1 MKNNNN
7 YNERD
12 IRNGTGHALPTVNN
26 NDFFIYSIIFLFFS
40 INFYF
45 ILINSLIANY
55 INDDINQFELSK

>member
-26 NDFFIYSIIFLFFS
+26 NDFFIY
-40 INFYF
+40 FYK
-45 ILINSLIANY
+45 LM
-55 INDDINQFELSK
+55 

>member
-12 IRNGTGHALPTVNN
+12 IRNGTGHALY
-26 NDFFIYSIIFLFFS
+26 FYKLMLII
-40 INFYF
+40 
-45 ILINSLIANY
+45 INSLIANY

>member
-12 IRNGTGHALPTVNN
+12 IRNGTGHALNN
-26 NDFFIYSIIFLFFS
+26 YTDRIF
-40 INFYF
+40 
-45 ILINSLIANY
+45 NSLIANY